1 MIPDKWRTLLE
12 PVIDKSL
19 TRMTW
24 AEAQRQPSVVFE
36 SEGSVLVANEGS
48 FDGKKALQIWL
59 AAGNIDEV
67 SSLAEQ
73 AEEHAKKHGFAAMT
87 YCGRRGWIKTHG
99 YKEVA
104 VVSVKE
110 LV

>member
-1 MIPDKWRTLLE
+1 LIPDKWRALLE

-24 AEAQRQPSVVFE
+24 EEAKSQKSVVFE
-36 SEGSVLVANEGS
+36 SQNSVLVANDGS
-48 FDGKKALQIWL
+48 FEGKKALQIWL
-59 AAGNIDEV
+59 AAGDIEEV
-67 SSLAEQ
+67 SDLAEK
-73 AEEHAKKHGFAAMT
+73 AEKYAKDNGFAAMT
-87 YCGRRGWIKTHG
+87 YCGRRGWIRTHG

-110 LV
+110 FV